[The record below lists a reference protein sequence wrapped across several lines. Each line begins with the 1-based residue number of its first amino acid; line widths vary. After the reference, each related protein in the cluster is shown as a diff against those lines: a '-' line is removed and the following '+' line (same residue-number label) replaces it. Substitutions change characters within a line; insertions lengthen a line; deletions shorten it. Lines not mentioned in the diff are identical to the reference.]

1 MRWTNHTLNSGWRSF
16 EQHMTLF
23 WGKAGLLQDFVYSIY
38 GKLMFSD
45 IFALLSRCCTAS
57 SANKAGFYGVSMGR
71 FAWEIILGTSLLGDS
86 AYAIGSI
93 LHTLVTTISHTHLSH
108 HADRKQFVVHTY
120 NKIKIVYNW
129 GILFF
134 QNQKVIAYSQCQNYR
149 TEPGGQKYG
158 KISYLCPPPGSDSE
172 RSREI

>member
-1 MRWTNHTLNSGWRSF
+1 MYHAFKVPGQIFGNMEMRRTNHTLNSGWRSF

-45 IFALLSRCCTAS
+45 IFALSRCCTAS
-57 SANKAGFYGVSMGR
+57 LANKAGFYRVSMDR
-71 FAWEIILGTSLLGDS
+71 FAWETILGTSLLGDS

-120 NKIKIVYNW
+120 NKIKMGYNW

-134 QNQKVIAYSQCQNYR
+134 QNQKVIA
-149 TEPGGQKYG
+149 
-158 KISYLCPPPGSDSE
+158 
-172 RSREI
+172 